1 MNAIRLSGFALLIL
15 LATTGL
21 IAQQI
26 PAWKI
31 EKLEKTIA
39 QSTKPLVVN
48 FWASFCKPCV
58 EEMPHFQKLAD
69 SLNVELL
76 FVSLDLQE
84 DYPKKI
90 LSFQKKLG
98 IRSRIVWLDEFDADY
113 FCPKV
118 DSSWSGALPASLFV
132 DRQSGYRVFRE
143 QVLSASQLRQAIGQ
157 LLDAAAHP
165 KSSSPD

>member
-1 MNAIRLSGFALLIL
+1 MNAIRMAGFALLIL
-15 LATTGL
+15 ISTGRL
-21 IAQQI
+21 KAQQI

-31 EKLEKTIA
+31 ERLEETIA
-39 QSTKPLVVN
+39 QSTKPLVIN
-48 FWASFCKPCV
+48 FWATFCKPCV
-58 EEMPHFQKLAD
+58 EEMPHFQQLAD
-69 SLNVELL
+69 SFDVDLL

-90 LSFQKKLG
+90 VSFQKKLD
-98 IRSRIVWLDEFDADY
+98 IQSRIVWLDEFDADY